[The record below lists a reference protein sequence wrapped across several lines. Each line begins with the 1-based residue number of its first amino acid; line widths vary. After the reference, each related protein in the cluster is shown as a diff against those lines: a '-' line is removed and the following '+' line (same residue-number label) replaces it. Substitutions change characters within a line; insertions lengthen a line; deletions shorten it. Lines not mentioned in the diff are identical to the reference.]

1 MRLVVLSDLHDGGAP
16 PASGPFARIKP
27 VHLLLRRA
35 VRRINRFLKPDFVA
49 VLGDLVE
56 EGAAPDAGER
66 YAGLRRILEE
76 LTPPWWVLPGNH
88 DAPPEVFD
96 RHWPRPA
103 ERIELGGARCLPFAD
118 RFMPG
123 HRAERA
129 AGDLARASAAGEG
142 WNGPVIALHHVPLFP
157 PGAHECPYNYVN
169 AAEALAA
176 NARGGVSLTVAGH
189 YHRGFGPISCPGG
202 WTLAAPAFYE
212 APFRFLEI
220 EARAGRP
227 PIVVEHALRMPDSL
241 PLAESHT
248 HTELAYCAGDIT
260 AQGAVETCSL
270 VGVRAPAFAEHSGQL
285 YFDADMF
292 WRAGFMERGVR
303 ERRGRGDRV
312 AANRATGAAAGEPAE
327 RIGLEVDFDF
337 EGRPVL
343 RAADRAR
350 AGFLIGSWHWTPET
364 AARAPFD
371 PAVCAHRHRRVWDR
385 MLTSG
390 IAVLAHPFRIF
401 HQAGIPPPREL
412 FMELAHR
419 LAAAGV
425 AAELNFHIEEPFP
438 DFARACLDAGVR
450 LSLATDS
457 HDLVEVAEFWP
468 HLRLLRALGVADSD
482 LDRILWRPGMDRG

>member
-16 PASGPFARIKP
+16 PSGGAFGRIEP
-27 VHLLLRRA
+27 GRLLLRRA

-56 EGAAPDAGER
+56 DGAAPDAGAR
-66 YAGLRRILEE
+66 YAALRRILEE
-76 LTPPWWVLPGNH
+76 LTPPWLVLPGNH
-88 DAPPEVFD
+88 DAPPETFY

-103 ERIELGGARCLPFAD
+103 DRIELGGARLLPFAD
-118 RFMPG
+118 RFMPE

-129 AGDLARASAAGEG
+129 AGDLARAAAAGAE

-169 AAEALAA
+169 AEAALAA

-189 YHRGFGPISCPGG
+189 YHRGFGPIPCPGG
-202 WTLAAPAFYE
+202 WTLAAPAFRD

-227 PIVVEHALRMPDSL
+227 PTVVEHALRMPDRL
-241 PLAESHT
+241 PLAESHV

-260 AQGAVETCSL
+260 AQGAVETCAL

-285 YFDADMF
+285 YFDADTF
-292 WRAGFMERGVR
+292 WRAAFMARGL
-303 ERRGRGDRV
+303 RGRQGRVDRV
-312 AANRATGAAAGEPAE
+312 AAYRAAAADAGVPPA
-327 RIGLEVDFDF
+327 RIGFETDFDF

-364 AARAPFD
+364 AANAPFD
-371 PAVCAHRHRRVWDR
+371 LALCAQRHRRVWDR
-385 MLTSG
+385 MLGAG

-401 HQAGIPPPREL
+401 NRAGIPPPRDL
-412 FMELAHR
+412 FPELARR
-419 LAAAGV
+419 LKASGV
-425 AAELNFHIEEPFP
+425 AAELNFHIEEPAP
-438 DFARACLDAGVR
+438 DFARACLEAGVR

-457 HDLVEVAEFWP
+457 HDLVEVADFWP

-482 LDRILWRPGMDRG
+482 LDRILWRPGDGRG